1 MITQT
6 QIVFFLLAGLFGL
19 LFLIFVY
26 YLYNE
31 KLVTNQYQG
40 ETPFALDKLAPE
52 VSGNTTISPANDV
65 NSGSGSTSGSGL
77 KMPPQPPRQTLVPT
91 KQVFNVSE
99 NKYTYDEARALCKV
113 FDSELA
119 TMEQLVDAY
128 RTGADWCNYGWV
140 DGQMAFYPTQKET
153 WSKLQKN
160 STPEKRNACGKP
172 GLNGGYFNDPNLRFG
187 VTCYGIKPEPRAH
200 EINKSTLIS
209 DEDAQLQQMIDQF
222 RKEVDNITI
231 LPFNRDKWGG
241 CAA

>member
-1 MITQT
+1 MATPIH
-6 QIVFFLLAGLFGL
+6 IIFFLLAGLFGI
-19 LFLIFVY
+19 LFMIFVY

-40 ETPFALDKLAPE
+40 SPPSSSVDVLAPE
-52 VSGNTTISPANDV
+52 ATPM
-65 NSGSGSTSGSGL
+65 TSSQRSSQSQSQSQTQL
-77 KMPPQPPRQTLVPT
+77 PPRQTLTPS
-91 KQVFNVSE
+91 KQVFNISE
-99 NKYTYDEARALCKV
+99 NKYTYDEAQALCKV

-119 TMEQLVDAY
+119 TLEQLVDAY

-140 DGQMAFYPTQKET
+140 DGQMAFYPTQKNT
-153 WSKLQKN
+153 WLKLQKN

-172 GLNGGYFNDPNLRFG
+172 GLNGGYFNDPNLTFG

-200 EINKSTLIS
+200 ERNRATLTN
-209 DEDAQLQQMIDQF
+209 DTDDQLQRMVDKF

>member
-6 QIVFFLLAGLFGL
+6 QIVFFLLAGLFGM
-19 LFLIFVY
+19 LFLIFLY

-31 KLVTNQYQG
+31 KLVTNQYQ
-40 ETPFALDKLAPE
+40 LDMPLDSLAPE
-52 VSGNTTISPANDV
+52 ASKTNVASSTESKSVTPSP
-65 NSGSGSTSGSGL
+65 SSQL
-77 KMPPQPPRQTLVPT
+77 PPRQTLTPS
-91 KQVFNVSE
+91 KQVFNISE

-119 TMEQLVDAY
+119 SLEQLVDAY
-128 RTGADWCNYGWV
+128 RNGADWCNYGWV

-172 GLNGGYFNDPNLRFG
+172 GLNGGYFNDKNLTFG

-200 EINKSTLIS
+200 ERNKSTLIS
-209 DEDAQLQQMIDQF
+209 DEDAQLQQMVDKF

-231 LPFNRDKWGG
+231 LPFSREKWGG